1 MKTYNKPSG
10 SYISHFSNM
19 VKSRGGIN
27 LAQGIPGFQPPQQLV
42 EILQAVSTQP
52 VHQYA
57 PGVGNPDLL
66 SIIAHKHSVNRDN
79 LLVVQGATE
88 GLSLVF
94 TYLQKILGKGFA
106 VASFEPAY
114 ESYVQLPAIFGN
126 SYHSIPLADSY
137 SFNEEALVTTIKEHR
152 VKLVFLSSPGNPF
165 GKVWSKADVLRMV
178 ELAEELDFY
187 LVFDAVYQEL
197 YFTQKPYV
205 PYDIVCKNLFVV
217 DSFSKMLCITGWRI
231 GYVLMHS
238 SHVQGVRSVHDYVGL
253 CAPSL
258 LQVALAQYLAESS
271 YGNAFVASFR
281 ERVSHAFRL
290 LSHALTQQGFSIPSI
305 DGGCFVWAKLPEP
318 LTDGFQFASNLYETE
333 MVASIPGEHFS
344 KDFSNWIRF
353 NVARP
358 IADIEQAIPAIERFV
373 KSV

>member
-1 MKTYNKPSG
+1 M
-10 SYISHFSNM
+10 
-19 VKSRGGIN
+19 
-27 LAQGIPGFQPPQQLV
+27 
-42 EILQAVSTQP
+42 STQP

-66 SIIAHKHSVNRDN
+66 SIIAHKHFVNRDN

-137 SFNEEALVTTIKEHR
+137 RFNEEALLTIIKEHR

-165 GKVWSKADVLRMV
+165 GKVWRKADVLRMV

-205 PYDIVCKNLFVV
+205 PYDIDCKNLFVV
-217 DSFSKMLCITGWRI
+217 DSFSKMLCITGARVSWA
-231 GYVLMHS
+231 L
-238 SHVQGVRSVHDYVGL
+238 RSV
-253 CAPSL
+253 
-258 LQVALAQYLAESS
+258 VAT
-271 YGNAFVASFR
+271 GG
-281 ERVSHAFRL
+281 VSEVLGR
-290 LSHALTQQGFSIPSI
+290 
-305 DGGCFVWAKLPEP
+305 EP
-318 LTDGFQFASNLYETE
+318 LWQCFC
-333 MVASIPGEHFS
+333 
-344 KDFSNWIRF
+344 
-353 NVARP
+353 
-358 IADIEQAIPAIERFV
+358 
-373 KSV
+373 